1 MYRKVKKKKRP
12 SSVVHTHTHVYTV
25 LCKAL
30 AEGEKQSR
38 EIKGEHCME
47 SLFLRKGTNRKTAI
61 SCGFE

>member
-1 MYRKVKKKKRP
+1 MYRKVKKKP
-12 SSVVHTHTHVYTV
+12 SFVVHTRTHVYTV

-38 EIKGEHCME
+38 GIKGEDCME
-47 SLFLRKGTNRKTAI
+47 SLLLGRGTNRKKAT